1 MGDCNSVTIWK
12 QYKVFRRS
20 PNFIS
25 NFVLRYVCVLLQL
38 YEDSDIYWHVNFER
52 FDQLILDQVSAIF
65 DTVFYSILIQLR
77 FVCQVLS
84 SFMLTV
90 PPGKLF
96 FMRNN
101 ALYFFFTLTLY
112 SNLPYFSVYIHK
124 ELYM

>member
-1 MGDCNSVTIWK
+1 M
-12 QYKVFRRS
+12 
-20 PNFIS
+20 
-25 NFVLRYVCVLLQL
+25 
-38 YEDSDIYWHVNFER
+38 YWHVNFER

-90 PPGKLF
+90 HPGKLF

-101 ALYFFFTLTLY
+101 ALYFF
-112 SNLPYFSVYIHK
+112 LP
-124 ELYM
+124 